1 MAGLSWLLPI
11 RLFYSIW
18 WFEQCKTK
26 LLTHQVFRTR
36 ISLIHK
42 VLTDFVLRKIY
53 VRRQKIEILGP
64 DGKLNNFIYVIAQ
77 LKTTRVKVF
86 LSVAWMLIKWWELA
100 ALSRQIIQKFPEHPL
115 LQIIIPTSC
124 AFIFCMSDVCWWESY
139 RLIFIL
145 QIIRYCLFKSPSF
158 ISYVNRLSIFF
169 IFRIWA
175 DEYIHIFKQN
185 GSDYVYKSTP
195 LSGENKSLLIWSCYD
210 MLILLDILTQFIF
223 FAWVCIII

>member
-1 MAGLSWLLPI
+1 M
-11 RLFYSIW
+11 
-18 WFEQCKTK
+18 
-26 LLTHQVFRTR
+26 
-36 ISLIHK
+36 
-42 VLTDFVLRKIY
+42 LRKIY
-53 VRRQKIEILGP
+53 VRRQKIEILGL

-124 AFIFCMSDVCWWESY
+124 AIIFCMSDVCWWESY

-185 GSDYVYKSTP
+185 DSDYVYKSTP

>member
-1 MAGLSWLLPI
+1 M
-11 RLFYSIW
+11 
-18 WFEQCKTK
+18 
-26 LLTHQVFRTR
+26 
-36 ISLIHK
+36 
-42 VLTDFVLRKIY
+42 
-53 VRRQKIEILGP
+53 
-64 DGKLNNFIYVIAQ
+64 
-77 LKTTRVKVF
+77 RVKVF

-185 GSDYVYKSTP
+185 DSDYVYKSTP

>member
-1 MAGLSWLLPI
+1 MLLP
-11 RLFYSIW
+11 SS
-18 WFEQCKTK
+18 K
-26 LLTHQVFRTR
+26 
-36 ISLIHK
+36 
-42 VLTDFVLRKIY
+42 
-53 VRRQKIEILGP
+53 RRVSK
-64 DGKLNNFIYVIAQ
+64 F
-77 LKTTRVKVF
+77 F
-86 LSVAWMLIKWWELA
+86 LSVAWMIIKWWELA

-115 LQIIIPTSC
+115 LQIIIPTSY
-124 AFIFCMSDVCWWESY
+124 AFIFCMCDVCWWESY

-185 GSDYVYKSTP
+185 DSDYVYKSTP